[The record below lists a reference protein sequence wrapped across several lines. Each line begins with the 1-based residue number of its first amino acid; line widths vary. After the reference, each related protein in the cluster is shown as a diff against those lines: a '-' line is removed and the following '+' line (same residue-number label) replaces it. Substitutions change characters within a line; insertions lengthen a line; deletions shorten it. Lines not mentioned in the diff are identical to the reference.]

1 MLVNFECK
9 LCREITNAATKELN
23 IEQEL
28 KNVNDVWR
36 VQQFEVARY
45 VKDGADKGYVLR
57 TTESIIFLV
66 EEMGLNLQGM
76 TSSRFVRAFLDEV
89 NSWAMRLGN
98 VGEVIE
104 IWMQV
109 NFVTTIST

>member
-1 MLVNFECK
+1 M
-9 LCREITNAATKELN
+9 N

-57 TTESIIFLV
+57 TTESITFLV

-89 NSWAMRLGN
+89 NSWAMKLGN
-98 VGEVIE
+98 VGEVIDW
-104 IWMQV
+104 WMQV
-109 NFVTTIST
+109 ILLLQPPKQK